1 MENDATPLPKAKIMS
16 VKRRDIVAGAA
27 ALATGAGVVGALR
40 PKSKTAPK
48 SKRSDNLSAP
58 NLSQNRKQ
66 FRMATSWPKDFPGL
80 GQMPNRFAEAMHLM
94 SDGRIEVKV
103 FAAGELVGAT
113 ECFDATS
120 TGAADMYHAAE
131 YYWQGKARGFSFF
144 TAVPMGMTAA
154 EIMGWCEFGGG
165 QELWDELSAKFNIK
179 AFQAGNTGHQTGGW
193 FRKKME
199 SLEDFKGLRM
209 RMPGLGGEVIRQ
221 LGGTAVTLPGG
232 EIYQA
237 LQSGSIDA
245 TEWVGPWNDLALGFY
260 REAPFYY
267 APGFH
272 EPGSSLALG
281 INLDVWNSLSASE
294 QNMIRFSCKSAN
306 DSSIGE
312 YTFKNGQAHD
322 ELKTKYGIEPQY
334 FNTEI
339 LKRVGEIA
347 DQVVDD
353 FGNGDALTR
362 RIADSYFK
370 TRNQMRYWTQMSE
383 GRYIAAREAALGN

>member
-1 MENDATPLPKAKIMS
+1 VS

-27 ALATGAGVVGALR
+27 ALATGAGVIGALR
-40 PKSKTAPK
+40 PKAKTPAA
-48 SKRSDNLSAP
+48 SKRSGTLTAP

-131 YYWQGKARGFSFF
+131 YYWQGKSRGFTFF

-165 QELWDELSAKFNIK
+165 QQLWDELSAKFNVK

-199 SLEDFKGLRM
+199 TLEDFKGLRM

-260 REAPFYY
+260 REAPYYY

-272 EPGSSLALG
+272 EPVSSLALG
-281 INLDVWNSLSASE
+281 INLDVWNSLTSSE
-294 QNMIRFSCKSAN
+294 QNMVRFSCKSAN
-306 DSSIGE
+306 DASIGE
-312 YTFKNGQAHD
+312 YTFKNGQALA
-322 ELKTKYGIEPQY
+322 ELKTKYDIEPQY
-334 FNTEI
+334 FSTEI
-339 LKRVGEIA
+339 LKRVGEIS

-353 FGNGDALTR
+353 FGNADPLTR
-362 RIADSYFK
+362 RIADSYFEA
-370 TRNQMRYWTQMSE
+370 RNQMRYWTEMSE

>member
-1 MENDATPLPKAKIMS
+1 MS
-16 VKRRDIVAGAA
+16 VRRRDIVAGAA
-27 ALATGAGVVGALR
+27 ALATGAGVIGALR
-40 PKSKTAPK
+40 PKKKPAASA
-48 SKRSDNLSAP
+48 KRSDTLASP

-80 GQMPNRFAEAMHLM
+80 GQMPNRFADAMRLM

-131 YYWQGKARGFSFF
+131 YYWQGKSRGFSYF

-154 EIMGWCEFGGG
+154 EIMGWVEFGGG
-165 QELWDELSAKFNIK
+165 QALWDELSARFNVK

-267 APGFH
+267 SPGFH

-281 INLDVWNSLSASE
+281 INLDIWNSLTPAE
-294 QNMIRFSCKSAN
+294 QNMVRFSCKSAN
-306 DSSIGE
+306 DASIGE
-312 YTFKNGQAHD
+312 YTFRNALALE
-322 ELKTKYGIEPQY
+322 ELKTKHGIEPQ
-334 FNTEI
+334 FFSTEI

-347 DQVVDD
+347 DEVVDD
-353 FGNGDALTR
+353 FGNSDPLTR
-362 RIADSYFK
+362 KIADSYFK
-370 TRNQMRYWTQMSE
+370 TRNQMRFWTQMSE
-383 GRYIAAREAALGN
+383 GRYIAAREAALDK

>member
-1 MENDATPLPKAKIMS
+1 M
-16 VKRRDIVAGAA
+16 
-27 ALATGAGVVGALR
+27 GALR
-40 PKSKTAPK
+40 PKKKTAA
-48 SKRSDNLSAP
+48 SANRSDTLASP

-80 GQMPNRFAEAMHLM
+80 GQMPNRFADAMRLM

-131 YYWQGKARGFSFF
+131 YYWQGKSRGFSYF

-154 EIMGWCEFGGG
+154 EIMGWVEFGGG
-165 QELWDELSAKFNIK
+165 QELWDELSARFNVK

-199 SLEDFKGLRM
+199 TLEDFKGLRM

-281 INLDVWNSLSASE
+281 INLDVWNSLTPSE
-294 QNMIRFSCKSAN
+294 QNMVRFSCKSAN

-312 YTFKNGQAHD
+312 YTFKNAQALE
-322 ELKTKYGIEPQY
+322 ELKTKYGIEPQ
-334 FNTEI
+334 FFSTEI

-347 DQVVDD
+347 DEVVDD
-353 FGNGDALTR
+353 FGNSDPLTR
-362 RIADSYFK
+362 KIADSYFK
-370 TRNQMRYWTQMSE
+370 TRNQMRFWTQMSE
-383 GRYIAAREAALGN
+383 GRYIAAREAALDK